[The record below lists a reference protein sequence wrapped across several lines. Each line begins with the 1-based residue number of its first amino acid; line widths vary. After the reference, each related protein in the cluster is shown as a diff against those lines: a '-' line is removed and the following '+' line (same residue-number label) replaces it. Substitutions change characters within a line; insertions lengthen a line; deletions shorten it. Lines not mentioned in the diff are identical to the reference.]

1 VSERVKILVLV
12 GECKSVIKVLILL
25 CLVNDLW
32 LIRYSIIVVL
42 FWYIYDIII
51 VKYYE
56 IIIDD

>member
-1 VSERVKILVLV
+1 VKILVLV